1 MDLIIDN
8 LLEIVIIL
16 IAAKTGA
23 ELMRRINQP
32 AVIGELI
39 AGIVIGYYALGLLSY
54 AEDGGVI
61 STLAEIG
68 IILLLFEVG
77 LETDLKE
84 FVELG
89 STSLFVALIGVI
101 APFALGYGS
110 VYALNLGGDF
120 QFETALFV
128 GAAMTATSVGITA
141 RVFGDLGAL
150 KTKEAKTIIGAAV
163 VDDIIGLLILSALA
177 GLLGNNGNFSVQELG
192 IITVKLQHNFYLLL
206 N

>member
-1 MDLIIDN
+1 MDLIIEK

-39 AGIVIGYYALGLLSY
+39 AGVVIGYYALGLLSY

-89 STSLFVALIGVI
+89 PTSLFVASIGVI

-110 VYALNLGGDF
+110 VYTLNLGGDF

-128 GAAMTATSVGITA
+128 
-141 RVFGDLGAL
+141 
-150 KTKEAKTIIGAAV
+150 TKQYCP
-163 VDDIIGLLILSALA
+163 
-177 GLLGNNGNFSVQELG
+177 N
-192 IITVKLQHNFYLLL
+192 TV
-206 N
+206 